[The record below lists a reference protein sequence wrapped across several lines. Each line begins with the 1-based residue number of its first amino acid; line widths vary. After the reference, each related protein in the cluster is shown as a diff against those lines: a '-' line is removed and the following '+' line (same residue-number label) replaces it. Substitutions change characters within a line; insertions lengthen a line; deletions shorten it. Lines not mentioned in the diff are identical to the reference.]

1 MQIKIINVT
10 VETVPS
16 GKGRSYEKALVSYE
30 SNGREQTF
38 TLMSFTNPAVFKT
51 IKDAQQGQE
60 FEVTVGKNDKGY
72 NSWVAVAPATGG
84 SSQPGKT
91 SSTTV
96 AKSTY
101 ETAEE
106 RKLKQ
111 LYIIKQSSIANAIEF
126 LGNNR
131 RPDQL
136 NHDVDDV
143 LKIAQQFVDFIY
155 DIPLDQMDNDL

>member
-1 MQIKIINVT
+1 MQIKIINVA

-16 GKGRSYEKALVSYE
+16 GKGRSYEKAAVSYE

-101 ETAEE
+101 ETPEE

-111 LYIIKQSSIANAIEF
+111 LYIIKQSSISNAIAYYK
-126 LGNNR
+126 
-131 RPDQL
+131 
-136 NHDVDDV
+136 DVVDGGGEPATV
-143 LKIAQQFVDFIY
+143 EKVIETAQQFVDWIY

>member
-1 MQIKIINVT
+1 MQIKIISVT

-16 GKGRSYEKALVSYE
+16 GKGRSYEKAAVSYE

-72 NSWVAVAPATGG
+72 NSWVAVAPTTGG
-84 SSQPGKT
+84 STQPGKT

-101 ETAEE
+101 ETPEE

-111 LYIIKQSSIANAIEF
+111 LYIIKQSSISNAIEYIKE
-126 LGNNR
+126 LNNEE
-131 RPDQL
+131 PASVEYVL
-136 NHDVDDV
+136 DV
-143 LKIAQQFVDFIY
+143 AQKFVDWIY